1 MKFALRYLLFVL
13 PTFAL
18 VGCGGSSSS
27 PVSNPPT
34 RNTIASLQHITT
46 VSSTVD
52 PTNGDQNPYAIAF
65 APTSFTGDGN
75 PAHVQPGDLIV
86 SNFSNASGVNG
97 AGTTVE
103 AIRNGKPVTVY
114 NEMNAPT
121 ASGGTVSTA
130 GPVAI
135 AFAPNGNM
143 WIANYGLSGTGN
155 DGNVQIVTPKGIV
168 NQTFT
173 DPRVVAGWGQAF
185 NGGYGGK
192 LAFFTVNVNA
202 GTVVRINISI
212 VNGKPSFSFDQI
224 TPDLGHSGNNASNIV
239 GPQGMVHTADDT
251 LYVADGATNSIIAI
265 PNSTTTG
272 MTTGRVV
279 YQGSPLNQPA
289 GMTLNP
295 LNGDLIVA
303 NQKDNN
309 LIELTPS
316 GQVVAVKPVDLTPVN
331 PITGAGSALFGVV
344 ATTDSNGNLV
354 VYFTNDNQN
363 TVEKLSQ

>member
-1 MKFALRYLLFVL
+1 MRLRMRAFLLLIPLALLW
-13 PTFAL
+13 
-18 VGCGGSSSS
+18 GCGGSSSS
-27 PVSNPPT
+27 NVGGSAPAT
-34 RNTIASLQHITT
+34 TIGQLLRTTT

-52 PTNGDQNPYAIAF
+52 PSNGDQNPYAIAF
-65 APTSFTGDGN
+65 APTSFQGDGN
-75 PAHVQPGDLIV
+75 PAHLQPGDLVV

-103 AIRNGKPVTVY
+103 AIRNGKPVTIY

-135 AFAPNGNM
+135 AFAPNGNL
-143 WIANYGLSGTGN
+143 WIANYGLSGTGA
-155 DGNVQIVTPKGIV
+155 DGNVQIVTPTGIV
-168 NQTFT
+168 SQTFT
-173 DPRVVAGWGQAF
+173 NPLVVAGWGQAF

-192 LAFFTVNVNA
+192 AAFFTVNVNN
-202 GTVVRINISI
+202 GTVARINII
-212 VNGKPSFSFDQI
+212 PVNGKPTFTFDQI
-224 TPDLGHSGNNASNIV
+224 TPDLGHMGNNASNIV
-239 GPQGMVHTADDT
+239 GPQGMVHTSDDT

-272 MTTGRVV
+272 LTSGRVV

-295 LNGDLIVA
+295 LNGDLIVV

-309 LIELTPS
+309 MIELTTS
-316 GQVVAVKPVDLTPVN
+316 GKVVAVKTVDLTPVN
-331 PITGAGSALFGVV
+331 PTTGAGSALFGVV
-344 ATTDSNGNLV
+344 ATTDGNGNLV

-363 TVEKLSQ
+363 SVEMLSK